1 MNPIRRVSAAKY
13 RGLGDVVHAVAQPVA
28 AVLDAVLGTRIKG
41 CSGCAKR
48 REQWNQAV
56 PFDRKE
62 KE

>member
-1 MNPIRRVSAAKY
+1 MNPIRRVSAKKY

-28 AVLDAVLGTRIKG
+28 TVLDAVLGTHIKG
-41 CSGCAKR
+41 CRGCAKR
-48 REQWNQAV
+48 REEWNQAV